1 MSWES
6 VEYFKSLE
14 SPSPS
19 DIIELERSFNS
30 ILNGLESNRCHIEAG
45 YSETFPRYVCEFS
58 EDDDHQKITKE
69 LRRHYWARYKQL
81 QDLDRQIKKRDKI
94 IQKTCEHVW
103 EKDWESRDHRSR
115 YDCKKCGAY
124 R

>member
-19 DIIELERSFNS
+19 DIIELERSFIS
-30 ILNGLESNRCHIEAG
+30 ILNGLESNRCHIESG